1 MPAKRLW
8 FSGEWDPALSCGV
21 LSHHKQSHHAG
32 LELSMLRYSHSN
44 QDMGAH
50 SEYGSLQL
58 MSHSF
63 FILFSSFLFGF
74 TSPEPTFVIHL
85 SSWQKAETVTQWK
98 IPLRPAAA
106 NTTPEAAGFCRP
118 CPHLPGSLIPAFW
131 GLAFCWTIFCMNSP
145 VLCQH
150 WWHTENGFLV
160 FCLLKSLYVREY

>member
-8 FSGEWDPALSCGV
+8 FSGAWDPALSCGV
-21 LSHHKQSHHAG
+21 LSHHKQGHHAG
-32 LELSMLRYSHSN
+32 LKVSMLRYSHSN
-44 QDMGAH
+44 QDTGAH

-63 FILFSSFLFGF
+63 LILWSSFLFGF

-118 CPHLPGSLIPAFW
+118 CPI
-131 GLAFCWTIFCMNSP
+131 
-145 VLCQH
+145 
-150 WWHTENGFLV
+150 FLV
-160 FCLLKSLYVREY
+160 LWYQLSGVWLFAEQYSAWIAQYCASTDDTQKMGF